1 MSFFRKKTDFYALLM
16 GQSEKVLEGIKA
28 LRGYASDQCPECA
41 AAVKNLEKEA
51 DEHRRIIIAELNR
64 TFATPIDRE
73 DIFQLSRALDDVMDY
88 AENTVIELTAYELS
102 ADSHIRRMIDIM
114 IQASEELVKAIKYL
128 KEYPNIANDYA
139 VRAKK
144 LENDMEQEYHRALS
158 DLFKGT
164 DPIYMLKMREVYRHL
179 SNCADRGDEAANI
192 ILSIVM
198 KST

>member
-1 MSFFRKKTDFYALLM
+1 MRFFRKKADFYALLM
-16 GQSEKVLEGIKA
+16 GQSEKVLEGIRA
-28 LRGYASDQCPECA
+28 LREFANDQCSDCA
-41 AAVKNLEKEA
+41 GAVSRLEKEA

-88 AENTVIELTAYELS
+88 ADNTVLELTVYELS
-102 ADSHIRRMIDIM
+102 ADSHIRNMIDIM
-114 IQASEELVKAIKYL
+114 IRAYEELVKAIKYL
-128 KEYPNIANDYA
+128 KEYPNIANDHA

-144 LENDMEQEYHRALS
+144 FENDMEKAYHQALS
-158 DLFKGT
+158 ELFKGS
-164 DPIYMLKMREVYRHL
+164 DPVYMLKMREVYRHL

>member
-1 MSFFRKKTDFYALLM
+1 MNFFKKKPDFYALLSK
-16 GQSEKVLEGIKA
+16 QSEKVLEGIKA
-28 LRGYASDQCPECA
+28 LKGYAADQCGDCA
-41 AAVKNLEKEA
+41 QAVKNLEKEA

-88 AENTVIELTAYELS
+88 ADNTVIEMTAYELS
-102 ADSHIRRMIDIM
+102 ADEHIRNMIDIM
-114 IQASEELVKAIKYL
+114 IQAYEELVNAIKYL
-128 KEYPNIANDYA
+128 KEYPNIANDHA

-144 LENDMEQEYHRALS
+144 LENDMEQAYHQALA

>member
-1 MSFFRKKTDFYALLM
+1 MAFFRKKPDFYALLLAQAEM
-16 GQSEKVLEGIKA
+16 VLEGLMA
-28 LRGYASDQCPECA
+28 LREYVRHQCAECA
-41 AAVKNLEKEA
+41 QRVKDLEKGA
-51 DEHRRIIIAELNR
+51 DERRRIVIAELNR

-88 AENTVIELTAYELS
+88 AYTTVVELTLYELS
-102 ADSHIRRMIDIM
+102 ADDSVRKMVDIM
-114 IQASEELVKAIKYL
+114 INAYEELVKAIQHL
-128 KEYPNIANDYA
+128 KEYPTIANDHA

-144 LENDMEQEYHRALS
+144 SENSMEQAYHQALK
-158 DLFKGT
+158 DLFAGT
-164 DPIYMLKMREVYRHL
+164 DPIHMLKMREIYRHL

>member
-1 MSFFRKKTDFYALLM
+1 MVFFRKKPDFYALLLD
-16 GQSEKVLEGIKA
+16 QAEKVLAGLMA
-28 LRGYASDQCPECA
+28 LREYVRHQSPECA
-41 AAVKNLEKEA
+41 QKVKDLEKES
-51 DEHRRIIIAELNR
+51 DEQRRILIAELNR

-88 AENTVIELTAYELS
+88 AYTTVVELTLYELS
-102 ADSHIRRMIDIM
+102 ADDSVRKMVDIM
-114 IQASEELVKAIKYL
+114 IEAYEELVKAIQHL
-128 KEYPNIANDYA
+128 RQYPTIANDHA

-144 LENDMEQEYHRALS
+144 FENNMEQAYHRALK
-158 DLFKGT
+158 DLFSGT
-164 DPIYMLKMREVYRHL
+164 DPIHMLKMREIYRHL

>member
-1 MSFFRKKTDFYALLM
+1 MNFFKKKPDFYSLLSK
-16 GQSEKVLEGIKA
+16 QSEKVLEGVKA
-28 LRGYASDQCPECA
+28 LKGYAADQCSDCA
-41 AAVKNLEKEA
+41 EAVKTLEKEA

-88 AENTVIELTAYELS
+88 ADNTVIEMTAYELS
-102 ADSHIRRMIDIM
+102 ADEHIRNMIDIM
-114 IQASEELVKAIKYL
+114 ILAYEELVSAIKHL
-128 KEYPNIANDYA
+128 KEYPNIANDHA

-144 LENDMEQEYHRALS
+144 LENDMEKAYHRALA

>member
-1 MSFFRKKTDFYALLM
+1 
-16 GQSEKVLEGIKA
+16 
-28 LRGYASDQCPECA
+28 
-41 AAVKNLEKEA
+41 
-51 DEHRRIIIAELNR
+51 
-64 TFATPIDRE
+64 
-73 DIFQLSRALDDVMDY
+73 
-88 AENTVIELTAYELS
+88 
-102 ADSHIRRMIDIM
+102 MIDIM
-114 IQASEELVKAIKYL
+114 IQAYEELVNAIKYL
-128 KEYPNIANDYA
+128 KEYPNIANDHA

-144 LENDMEQEYHRALS
+144 LENDMEQAYHRALA

>member
-1 MSFFRKKTDFYALLM
+1 MYFFKKKPDFYALLM
-16 GQSEKVLEGIKA
+16 SQSEKVLEGIKA
-28 LRGYASDQCPECA
+28 LKEYATNQCPDCA
-41 AAVKNLEKEA
+41 EAVKRLEKEA

-88 AENTVIELTAYELS
+88 ADNTVLELTIYELS
-102 ADSHIRRMIDIM
+102 ADEHVGKMIDIM
-114 IQASEELVKAIKYL
+114 VKGYEELVKAIKYL
-128 KEYPNIANDYA
+128 KDYPNIANDHA

-144 LENDMEQEYHRALS
+144 FENNMEQAYHQALS

-179 SNCADRGDEAANI
+179 SNCADQGDEAANI

>member
-1 MSFFRKKTDFYALLM
+1 MGIFRRKADFYALLM
-16 GQSEKVLEGIKA
+16 DQSEKVLEGVRA
-28 LRGYASDQCPECA
+28 LKTYAANQSPDLA
-41 AAVKNLEKEA
+41 AAVRDLEKEA
-51 DEHRRIIIAELNR
+51 DERRRVLIAELNR

-88 AENTVIELTAYELS
+88 AENTVRELS
-102 ADSHIRRMIDIM
+102 AYGLSPDHHAKIMIEIM
-114 IQASEELVKAIKYL
+114 IQAYEELVKAIKYL
-128 KEYPNIANDYA
+128 KQYPKIANDHA

-144 LENDMEQEYHRALS
+144 LENDMEQAYHNALS

-164 DPIYMLKMREVYRHL
+164 DPIYMLKMREIYRHL

>member
-1 MSFFRKKTDFYALLM
+1 MYFFKKKPDFYALLM
-16 GQSEKVLEGIKA
+16 NQSEKVLEGIKA
-28 LRGYASDQCPECA
+28 LKEYAGNQCPECA
-41 AAVKNLEKEA
+41 DAVKRLEKEA
-51 DEHRRIIIAELNR
+51 DEHRRIIIAELNK

-88 AENTVIELTAYELS
+88 ADNTVLELTAYELS
-102 ADSHIRRMIDIM
+102 ADLHIRKMIDIM
-114 IQASEELVKAIKYL
+114 IKAYEELVKAIKYL
-128 KEYPNIANDYA
+128 KDYPIIANDHA
-139 VRAKK
+139 VKAKK
-144 LENDMEQEYHRALS
+144 FENEMEQAYHQALS

>member
-1 MSFFRKKTDFYALLM
+1 MNFFKKKPDFYALLSK
-16 GQSEKVLEGIKA
+16 QSEKVLEGIKA
-28 LRGYASDQCPECA
+28 LKGYATDQCGDCA
-41 AAVKNLEKEA
+41 QAVKNLEKEA

-88 AENTVIELTAYELS
+88 ADNTVIEMTAYELS
-102 ADSHIRRMIDIM
+102 ADEHIRNMIDIM
-114 IQASEELVKAIKYL
+114 IQAYEELVNAIKYL
-128 KEYPNIANDYA
+128 KEYPNIANDHA

-144 LENDMEQEYHRALS
+144 LENDMEQAYHRALA

>member
-1 MSFFRKKTDFYALLM
+1 MNFFKKKPDFYMLLM
-16 GQSEKVLEGIKA
+16 NQSEKVLEGIKA
-28 LRGYASDQCPECA
+28 LKEYAADQSPDFAEK
-41 AAVKNLEKEA
+41 VRSLEKEA

-88 AENTVIELTAYELS
+88 ADNTVIELTAYELS
-102 ADSHIRRMIDIM
+102 ADEHIRTMIDIM
-114 IQASEELVKAIKYL
+114 IRAYEELVKAIKYL
-128 KEYPNIANDYA
+128 KSYPNVANDHA

-144 LENDMEQEYHRALS
+144 FENDMEQAYHRALS

-164 DPIYMLKMREVYRHL
+164 DPIHMLKMREVYRHL
-179 SNCADRGDEAANI
+179 SNCADRSDEAANI

>member
-1 MSFFRKKTDFYALLM
+1 MNFFKKKPDFYALLM
-16 GQSEKVLEGIKA
+16 NQSEKVLEGVKA
-28 LRGYASDQCPECA
+28 LKEYATNQCPDCA
-41 AAVKNLEKEA
+41 ETVKSLEKEA

-88 AENTVIELTAYELS
+88 ADNTVIELTAYELS
-102 ADSHIRRMIDIM
+102 ADEHIRRMIDIM
-114 IQASEELVKAIKYL
+114 IRAYQELVQAIKYL
-128 KEYPNIANDYA
+128 KEYPNIANDHA

-144 LENDMEQEYHRALS
+144 LENDMEQAYHGALS

>member
-1 MSFFRKKTDFYALLM
+1 MNIFRKSPDFFLLLLHQADEGLNGLMALREYAVN
-16 GQSEKVLEGIKA
+16 QTPENAEKVKEI
-28 LRGYASDQCPECA
+28 
-41 AAVKNLEKEA
+41 EKRA
-51 DEHRRIIIAELNR
+51 DEKRRVLIAELYR

-88 AENTVIELTAYELS
+88 ATTTVAELITIMMDAYG
-102 ADSHIRRMIDIM
+102 D
-114 IQASEELVKAIKYL
+114 LVKAIKYL
-128 KEYPNIANDYA
+128 KEYPNIANDHA

-144 LENDMEQEYHRALS
+144 SENSMEQAYLNALS
-158 DLFKGT
+158 ELFKGS
-164 DPIYMLKMREVYRHL
+164 DPIYMLKMREIYRHL

>member
-73 DIFQLSRALDDVMDY
+73 DIFQLSRALADVMDY

>member
-1 MSFFRKKTDFYALLM
+1 MNFFKKKPDFYALLSK
-16 GQSEKVLEGIKA
+16 QSEKVLEGIKA
-28 LRGYASDQCPECA
+28 LKGYATDQCVDCA
-41 AAVKNLEKEA
+41 QAVKNLEKEA

-88 AENTVIELTAYELS
+88 ADNTVIEMTAYELS
-102 ADSHIRRMIDIM
+102 ADEHIRNMIDIM
-114 IQASEELVKAIKYL
+114 IQAYEELVNAIKYL
-128 KEYPNIANDYA
+128 KEYPNIANDHA

-144 LENDMEQEYHRALS
+144 LENDMEQAYHRALA

>member
-1 MSFFRKKTDFYALLM
+1 MNFFRKKADFYALLM
-16 GQSEKVLEGIKA
+16 SQAEKVLEGVRA
-28 LRGYASDQCPECA
+28 LREYASHQSLERARKVRD
-41 AAVKNLEKEA
+41 LEKEA
-51 DEHRRIIIAELNR
+51 DEERRVLIAELNR

-88 AENTVIELTAYELS
+88 ADNTVRELSAYELS
-102 ADSHIRRMIDIM
+102 TDEHTKIMIEIM
-114 IQASEELVKAIKYL
+114 IQAYEELVKSIKYL
-128 KEYPNIANDYA
+128 KQYPKIANDHA

-144 LENDMEQEYHRALS
+144 LENDMEQAYHKALA

-164 DPIYMLKMREVYRHL
+164 DPIYMLKMREIYRHL

>member
-1 MSFFRKKTDFYALLM
+1 MSFFRKKPDFYALLM

-28 LRGYASDQCPECA
+28 LRGYASDQCPDCA

-102 ADSHIRRMIDIM
+102 ADSHIRKMIDIM

>member
-1 MSFFRKKTDFYALLM
+1 MNFFRKKADFYALLM
-16 GQSEKVLEGIKA
+16 SQAEKVLEGVRA
-28 LRGYASDQCPECA
+28 LGEYAVNQSPERA
-41 AAVKNLEKEA
+41 RAVRDLEKEA
-51 DEHRRIIIAELNR
+51 DEWRRVLIAELNR

-73 DIFQLSRALDDVMDY
+73 DIFQLSRTLDDVMDY
-88 AENTVIELTAYELS
+88 ADNTVRELNAYELS
-102 ADSHIRRMIDIM
+102 PDNHTKIMIEIM
-114 IQASEELVKAIKYL
+114 IQAYEELVKAIKYL
-128 KEYPNIANDYA
+128 RQYPKIANDHA

-144 LENDMEQEYHRALS
+144 LENDMEQAYHNALS

-164 DPIYMLKMREVYRHL
+164 DPIYMLKMREIYRHL

>member
-1 MSFFRKKTDFYALLM
+1 MSFFRNKTDFYALLM

-73 DIFQLSRALDDVMDY
+73 DIFQLSRALADVMDY

>member
-1 MSFFRKKTDFYALLM
+1 MRFFRKKADFYALLM
-16 GQSEKVLEGIKA
+16 AQSEKVLEGIRA
-28 LRGYASDQCPECA
+28 LREYATDQCPECA
-41 AAVKNLEKEA
+41 EAVNRLEKEA

-88 AENTVIELTAYELS
+88 ADNTVLELTAYELS
-102 ADSHIRRMIDIM
+102 ADSHIRKMIDIM
-114 IQASEELVKAIKYL
+114 IRAYGELVNAIKYL
-128 KEYPNIANDYA
+128 KEYPNIANDHA

-144 LENDMEQEYHRALS
+144 FENDMEKAYHQALS
-158 DLFKGT
+158 ELFKGT
-164 DPIYMLKMREVYRHL
+164 DPVYMLKMREVYRHL

>member
-1 MSFFRKKTDFYALLM
+1 MGFFRKKPDFYLLLLNQAERVLD
-16 GQSEKVLEGIKA
+16 GLVVLREYVRSQCVDCAQKV
-28 LRGYASDQCPECA
+28 RD
-41 AAVKNLEKEA
+41 LEKEA
-51 DEHRRIIIAELNR
+51 DEQRRILIAELNR

-88 AENTVIELTAYELS
+88 AYTTVTELTLYELS
-102 ADSHIRRMIDIM
+102 ADDSVRKMVDIM
-114 IQASEELVKAIKYL
+114 IDAYEELVQAIKHL
-128 KEYPNIANDYA
+128 KEYATIANDHA

-144 LENDMEQEYHRALS
+144 LENNMEQAYHQALS

-164 DPIYMLKMREVYRHL
+164 DPIYMLKMREIYRHL
-179 SNCADRGDEAANI
+179 SNCADRSDEAANI

>member
-1 MSFFRKKTDFYALLM
+1 MAMSQYKSAHWSDYSGPLRAILDEYARAIRD
-16 GQSEKVLEGIKA
+16 LEIVVRPISIG
-28 LRGYASDQCPECA
+28 RYRA
-41 AAVKNLEKEA
+41 ATA
-51 DEHRRIIIAELNR
+51 
-64 TFATPIDRE
+64 P
-73 DIFQLSRALDDVMDY
+73 DD
-88 AENTVIELTAYELS
+88 
-102 ADSHIRRMIDIM
+102 
-114 IQASEELVKAIKYL
+114 
-128 KEYPNIANDYA
+128 KEYPNIANDHA

-144 LENDMEQEYHRALS
+144 LENDMEQAYHRALA